1 MRRWESQW
9 LSIGES
15 SGTLV
20 AFWSNVNEKL
30 CHVVRSR
37 CPEKQREAEGEDAFL
52 YWVIVNRED
61 EDQNVE
67 RLGPVTYGK
76 VPQGYKQVYPERGE
90 APQLVEGERYNIRI
104 ATNNAN
110 GVDKFFVIRNGKV
123 EVSDYW
129 FIGYLLAALM
139 KVSIVFR
146 STVC

>member
-1 MRRWESQW
+1 MNYQFRYSFAVILMLAVSVALGCERDTKLVIKGSNPPVFVM
-9 LSIGES
+9 
-15 SGTLV
+15 SGSGSLGTIR
-20 AFWSNVNEKL
+20 
-30 CHVVRSR
+30 VRGL
-37 CPEKQREAEGEDAFL
+37 EKQREAEGEDAFL
-52 YWVIVNRED
+52 YWVIVNRQD

-123 EVSDYW
+123 EVSDY
-129 FIGYLLAALM
+129 
-139 KVSIVFR
+139 
-146 STVC
+146 

>member
-1 MRRWESQW
+1 MNYHQFRYSVAVILMLAVSVALGCERATK
-9 LSIGES
+9 LVIKGRNPPVFVM
-15 SGTLV
+15 SGSGSLGIIR
-20 AFWSNVNEKL
+20 
-30 CHVVRSR
+30 VRG
-37 CPEKQREAEGEDAFL
+37 PENQREAEGEDAFL

-123 EVSDYW
+123 EVADY
-129 FIGYLLAALM
+129 
-139 KVSIVFR
+139 
-146 STVC
+146 